1 MKKLITAAVIIAVLL
16 VIILVMGPFYMVNE
30 GEQAVVTRF
39 GRIVGE
45 ETEAGLKLRMPFID
59 SVTRY
64 PSMLLSWD
72 GDAQRIPTKENQ
84 FIWVDATARW
94 RINDPALFYM
104 TVKTVE
110 GGIARL
116 NDVLDSTI
124 RTVISEN
131 YLNEA
136 VRSTNRINSMEIEE
150 NVGSEVENAEDAE
163 TLRSLTSTRAVQEE
177 IKIGRDGLSDMMLQD
192 AAPLTLRYGIELEDV
207 IIRQIRYSDDLTASV
222 YSRMIKERSQI
233 AETYRSYGRGQLL
246 SWQGR
251 TENDKKNIL
260 SKAYAESEKIKG
272 DADAAATAI
281 YSNAYYA
288 DPEFFRLWTL
298 LESYRKTIPGIKD
311 KTLSTSLDY
320 FDYVYSSEGRSETSE
335 SL

>member
-1 MKKLITAAVIIAVLL
+1 MKKLWTILIVIIVLL
-16 VIILVMGPFYMVNE
+16 ILFLLLGPFYMVNE
-30 GEQAVVTRF
+30 GEQAVITRF
-39 GRIVGE
+39 GRIVDT
-45 ETEAGLKLRMPFID
+45 ETTSGLKLKMPVID
-59 SVTRY
+59 TVTKY
-64 PSMLLSWD
+64 PKMLLSWD

-163 TLRSLTSTRAVQEE
+163 TLKSLTSTRAVQEE

-192 AAPLTLRYGIELEDV
+192 AANLTMRYGIELEDV

-281 YSNAYYA
+281 YSNAYSA

-320 FDYVYSSEGRSETSE
+320 FDYMYSSEGRSETSE

>member
-1 MKKLITAAVIIAVLL
+1 MKRLLTALIIIAAFAV
-16 VIILVMGPFYMVNE
+16 VFFISGPFYILNE
-30 GEQAVVTRF
+30 GEISVVTRF
-39 GRIVGE
+39 GRIT
-45 ETEAGLKLRMPFID
+45 ETETDAGLKFRVPFID
-59 SVTRY
+59 TVTKY
-64 PSMLLSWD
+64 PGTLLSWD

-94 RINDPALFYM
+94 RIADPALFYQ

-136 VRSTNRINSMEIEE
+136 VRSTNRINSMIYAEDI
-150 NVGSEVENAEDAE
+150 GDVENPEDRE
-163 TLRSLTSTRAVQEE
+163 TLRSLTETVMRQED
-177 IKIGRDGLSDMMLQD
+177 ILIGRDGLSDMMLSD
-192 AAPLTLRYGIELEDV
+192 ADPLTRRYGIELEDI

-222 YSRMIKERSQI
+222 YTRMIKERSQI
-233 AETYRSYGRGQLL
+233 AEAYRSYGRGQLL

-251 TENDKKNIL
+251 TENDKRTIL

-272 DADAAATAI
+272 EADRQAAAI
-281 YSNAYYA
+281 YSAAYSE
-288 DPEFFRLWTL
+288 DPEFFRLWTT
-298 LESYRKTIPGIKD
+298 LESYKRTLPAID
-311 KTLSTSLDY
+311 KTLTTDMEYFNYLYSTTPDA
-320 FDYVYSSEGRSETSE
+320 VNQPQ
-335 SL
+335 

>member
-1 MKKLITAAVIIAVLL
+1 MKKLWTILIVIIVLL
-16 VIILVMGPFYMVNE
+16 ILFLLLGPFYMVNE
-30 GEQAVVTRF
+30 GEQAVITRF
-39 GRIVGE
+39 GRIVDT
-45 ETEAGLKLRMPFID
+45 ETTSGLKLKMPVID
-59 SVTRY
+59 TVTKY
-64 PSMLLSWD
+64 PKMLLSWD

-281 YSNAYYA
+281 YSNAYNA

-320 FDYVYSSEGRSETSE
+320 FDYMYSSEGRSETSE

>member
-94 RINDPALFYM
+94 RISDPSVFYM
-104 TVKTVE
+104 AVKTVE

-136 VRSTNRINSMEIEE
+136 VRSTNRINSLEYSEEI
-150 NVGSEVENAEDAE
+150 NNEVENAEDAE
-163 TLRSLTSTRAVQEE
+163 TLRSLTDTRQQQEE
-177 IKIGRDGLSDMMLQD
+177 ILIGRDGLSDMMLQE
-192 AAPLTLRYGIELEDV
+192 AAPMMESYGIELEDV
-207 IIRQIRYSDDLTASV
+207 IIRQIRYSDDLTDSV

-233 AETYRSYGRGQLL
+233 AEAYRAYGRGQLRPCVPHTRQRSRRRKPPL
-246 SWQGR
+246 RGRRYVPPYRRWQGCR
-251 TENDKKNIL
+251 QSGRVSL
-260 SKAYAESEKIKG
+260 WPSR
-272 DADAAATAI
+272 
-281 YSNAYYA
+281 
-288 DPEFFRLWTL
+288 PERP
-298 LESYRKTIPGIKD
+298 R
-311 KTLSTSLDY
+311 
-320 FDYVYSSEGRSETSE
+320 
-335 SL
+335 

>member
-16 VIILVMGPFYMVNE
+16 VIILVIGPFYMVNE

-94 RINDPALFYM
+94 RISDPSVFYM
-104 TVKTVE
+104 AVKTVE

-136 VRSTNRINSMEIEE
+136 VRSTNRINSLEYAEEI
-150 NVGSEVENAEDAE
+150 NNEVENAEDAE
-163 TLRSLTSTRAVQEE
+163 TLRSLTDTRQQQEE
-177 IKIGRDGLSDMMLQD
+177 ILIGRDGLSDMMLQE
-192 AAPLTLRYGIELEDV
+192 AAPMMESYGIELEDV
-207 IIRQIRYSDDLTASV
+207 IIRQIRYSDDLTDSV

-233 AETYRSYGRGQLL
+233 AEAYRAYGRGQLL
-246 SWQGR
+246 SWQGKA
-251 TENDKKNIL
+251 ENDKRTIL
-260 SKAYAESEKIKG
+260 SEAYAESERIKG
-272 DADAAATAI
+272 EADAAAADI
-281 YSNAYYA
+281 YSRAYSA
-288 DPEFFRLWTL
+288 DPDFFRLWTT
-298 LESYRKTIPGIKD
+298 LESYRKTLPD
-311 KTLSTSLDY
+311 MPKTLSTDMAY
-320 FDYVYSSEGRSETSE
+320 FSYLYTPEAGNV
-335 SL
+335 

>member
-1 MKKLITAAVIIAVLL
+1 MKKLWTILIVIIVLL
-16 VIILVMGPFYMVNE
+16 ILFLLLGPFYMVNE
-30 GEQAVVTRF
+30 GEQAVITRF
-39 GRIVGE
+39 GRIVDT
-45 ETEAGLKLRMPFID
+45 ETTSGLKLKMPVID
-59 SVTRY
+59 TVTKY
-64 PSMLLSWD
+64 PKMLLSWD

-150 NVGSEVENAEDAE
+150 NMGSEVENAEDAE

-177 IKIGRDGLSDMMLQD
+177 MGF
-192 AAPLTLRYGIELEDV
+192 LT
-207 IIRQIRYSDDLTASV
+207 
-222 YSRMIKERSQI
+222 
-233 AETYRSYGRGQLL
+233 
-246 SWQGR
+246 
-251 TENDKKNIL
+251 
-260 SKAYAESEKIKG
+260 
-272 DADAAATAI
+272 
-281 YSNAYYA
+281 
-288 DPEFFRLWTL
+288 
-298 LESYRKTIPGIKD
+298 
-311 KTLSTSLDY
+311 
-320 FDYVYSSEGRSETSE
+320 
-335 SL
+335 

>member
-1 MKKLITAAVIIAVLL
+1 MKKRITAAVIIAVLL

-94 RINDPALFYM
+94 RISDPSVFYM
-104 TVKTVE
+104 AVKTVE

-136 VRSTNRINSMEIEE
+136 VRSTNRINSLEYSEEI
-150 NVGSEVENAEDAE
+150 NNEVENAEDAE
-163 TLRSLTSTRAVQEE
+163 TLRSLTDTRQQQEE
-177 IKIGRDGLSDMMLQD
+177 ILIGRDGLSDMMLQE
-192 AAPLTLRYGIELEDV
+192 AAPMMESYGIELEDV
-207 IIRQIRYSDDLTASV
+207 IIRQIRYSDDLTDSV

-233 AETYRSYGRGQLL
+233 AEAYRAYGRGQLL
-246 SWQGR
+246 SWQGKA
-251 TENDKKNIL
+251 ENDKRTIL
-260 SKAYAESEKIKG
+260 SEAYAESEKIKG
-272 DADAAATAI
+272 EADAAAADI
-281 YSNAYYA
+281 YSRAYSA
-288 DPEFFRLWTL
+288 DPEFFRLWTT
-298 LESYRKTIPGIKD
+298 LESYRKTLPD
-311 KTLSTSLDY
+311 MPKTLSTDMAY
-320 FDYVYSSEGRSETSE
+320 FSYLYTPDTGNV
-335 SL
+335 

>member
-1 MKKLITAAVIIAVLL
+1 MKKLWTILIVIIVLL
-16 VIILVMGPFYMVNE
+16 ILFLLLGPFYMVNE
-30 GEQAVVTRF
+30 GEQAVITRF
-39 GRIVGE
+39 GRIVDT
-45 ETEAGLKLRMPFID
+45 ETTSGLKLKMPVID
-59 SVTRY
+59 TVTKY
-64 PSMLLSWD
+64 PKMLLSWD

-222 YSRMIKERSQI
+222 YSRMIKQRSQI
-233 AETYRSYGRGQLL
+233 AETYRSYGRGKLL

-281 YSNAYYA
+281 YSNAYNA

-320 FDYVYSSEGRSETSE
+320 FDYMYSSEGRSETSE

>member
-94 RINDPALFYM
+94 RISNPSVFYM
-104 TVKTVE
+104 AVKTVA

-136 VRSTNRINSMEIEE
+136 VRSTNRINSLEYSEEI
-150 NVGSEVENAEDAE
+150 NNEVENAEDAE
-163 TLRSLTSTRAVQEE
+163 TLRSLTDTRQQQEE
-177 IKIGRDGLSDMMLQD
+177 IIIGRDGLSDMMLQE
-192 AAPLTLRYGIELEDV
+192 AAPMMESYGIELEDV
-207 IIRQIRYSDDLTASV
+207 IIRQIRYSDDLTDSV

-233 AETYRSYGRGQLL
+233 AEAYRAYGRGQLL
-246 SWQGR
+246 SWQGKA
-251 TENDKKNIL
+251 ENDKRTIL
-260 SKAYAESEKIKG
+260 SEAYAESEKIKG
-272 DADAAATAI
+272 EADAAAADI
-281 YSNAYYA
+281 YSRAYSA
-288 DPEFFRLWTL
+288 DPEFFRLWTT
-298 LESYRKTIPGIKD
+298 LESYRKTLPD
-311 KTLSTSLDY
+311 MPKTLSTDMAY
-320 FDYVYSSEGRSETSE
+320 FSYLYTPDTGNV
-335 SL
+335 

>member
-1 MKKLITAAVIIAVLL
+1 MKKLWTILIVIIVLL
-16 VIILVMGPFYMVNE
+16 ILFLLLGPFYMVNE
-30 GEQAVVTRF
+30 GEQAVITRF
-39 GRIVGE
+39 GRIVDT
-45 ETEAGLKLRMPFID
+45 ETTSGLKLKMPVID
-59 SVTRY
+59 TVTKY
-64 PSMLLSWD
+64 PKMLLSLD

-163 TLRSLTSTRAVQEE
+163 TLKSLTSTRAVQEE

-281 YSNAYYA
+281 YSNAYSA

-320 FDYVYSSEGRSETSE
+320 FDYMYSSEGRSETSE

>member
-1 MKKLITAAVIIAVLL
+1 MKKLWTILIVIIVLL
-16 VIILVMGPFYMVNE
+16 ILFLLLGPFYMVNE
-30 GEQAVVTRF
+30 GEQAVITRF
-39 GRIVGE
+39 GRIVDT
-45 ETEAGLKLRMPFID
+45 ETTSGLKLKMPVID
-59 SVTRY
+59 TVTKY
-64 PSMLLSWD
+64 PKMLLSWD

-177 IKIGRDGLSDMMLQD
+177 IKIGF
-192 AAPLTLRYGIELEDV
+192 LT
-207 IIRQIRYSDDLTASV
+207 
-222 YSRMIKERSQI
+222 
-233 AETYRSYGRGQLL
+233 
-246 SWQGR
+246 
-251 TENDKKNIL
+251 
-260 SKAYAESEKIKG
+260 
-272 DADAAATAI
+272 
-281 YSNAYYA
+281 
-288 DPEFFRLWTL
+288 
-298 LESYRKTIPGIKD
+298 
-311 KTLSTSLDY
+311 
-320 FDYVYSSEGRSETSE
+320 
-335 SL
+335 

>member
-1 MKKLITAAVIIAVLL
+1 MKKLLTAIIIIAVLAVL
-16 VIILVMGPFYMVNE
+16 FFISGPFYILNE
-30 GEQAVVTRF
+30 GEVSVVTRF
-39 GRIVGE
+39 GRITDT
-45 ETEAGLKLRMPFID
+45 ETTAGLKFRVPFID
-59 SVTRY
+59 TVTKY
-64 PSMLLSWD
+64 PGTLLSWD

-94 RINDPALFYM
+94 RIDDPSLFYQ

-281 YSNAYYA
+281 YSNAYSA

-320 FDYVYSSEGRSETSE
+320 FDYMYSSEGRSETSE

>member
-45 ETEAGLKLRMPFID
+45 ETKAGLKLRMPFID

-94 RINDPALFYM
+94 RISDPSVFYM
-104 TVKTVE
+104 AVKTVE

-136 VRSTNRINSMEIEE
+136 VRSTNRINSLEYAEEI
-150 NVGSEVENAEDAE
+150 NNEVENAEDAE
-163 TLRSLTSTRAVQEE
+163 TLRSLTDTRQQQEE
-177 IKIGRDGLSDMMLQD
+177 ILIGRDGLSDMMLQE
-192 AAPLTLRYGIELEDV
+192 AAPMMESYGIELEDV
-207 IIRQIRYSDDLTASV
+207 IIRQIRYSDDLTDSV

-233 AETYRSYGRGQLL
+233 AEAYRAYGRGQLL
-246 SWQGR
+246 SWQGKA
-251 TENDKKNIL
+251 ENDKRTIL
-260 SKAYAESEKIKG
+260 SEAYAESERIKG
-272 DADAAATAI
+272 EADAAAADI
-281 YSNAYYA
+281 YSRAYSA
-288 DPEFFRLWTL
+288 DPDFFRLWTT
-298 LESYRKTIPGIKD
+298 LESYRKTLPD
-311 KTLSTSLDY
+311 MPKTLSTDMAY
-320 FDYVYSSEGRSETSE
+320 FSYLYTPEAGNV
-335 SL
+335 

>member
-1 MKKLITAAVIIAVLL
+1 MKKLWTILIVIIVLL
-16 VIILVMGPFYMVNE
+16 ILFFLLGPFYMVNE
-30 GEQAVVTRF
+30 GEQAVITRF
-39 GRIVGE
+39 GRIVDT
-45 ETEAGLKLRMPFID
+45 ETTSGLKLKMPVID
-59 SVTRY
+59 TVTKY
-64 PSMLLSWD
+64 PKMLLSWD

-272 DADAAATAI
+272 DADAVATAI

-320 FDYVYSSEGRSETSE
+320 FDYMYSSEGRSETSE

>member
-1 MKKLITAAVIIAVLL
+1 MKKLWTILIVIIVLL
-16 VIILVMGPFYMVNE
+16 ILFLLLGPFYMVNE
-30 GEQAVVTRF
+30 GEQAVITRF
-39 GRIVGE
+39 GRIVDT
-45 ETEAGLKLRMPFID
+45 ETTSGLKLKMPVID
-59 SVTRY
+59 TVTKY
-64 PSMLLSWD
+64 PKMLLSWD

-163 TLRSLTSTRAVQEE
+163 TLKSLTSTRAVQEE

-281 YSNAYYA
+281 YSNAYSA

-320 FDYVYSSEGRSETSE
+320 FDYMYSSEGRSEISE

>member
-1 MKKLITAAVIIAVLL
+1 MKKLWTILIVIIVLL
-16 VIILVMGPFYMVNE
+16 ILFLLLGPFYMVNE
-30 GEQAVVTRF
+30 GEQAVITRF
-39 GRIVGE
+39 GRIVDT
-45 ETEAGLKLRMPFID
+45 ETTSGLKLKMPVID
-59 SVTRY
+59 TVTKY
-64 PSMLLSWD
+64 PKMLLSWD

-163 TLRSLTSTRAVQEE
+163 TLKSLTSTRAVQEE

-281 YSNAYYA
+281 YSNAYSA

-298 LESYRKTIPGIKD
+298 LESYRKTISGIKD

-320 FDYVYSSEGRSETSE
+320 FDYMYSSEGRSETSE

>member
-94 RINDPALFYM
+94 RISDPSVFYM
-104 TVKTVE
+104 AVKTVE

-136 VRSTNRINSMEIEE
+136 VRSTNRINSLEYSEEI
-150 NVGSEVENAEDAE
+150 NNEVENAEDAE
-163 TLRSLTSTRAVQEE
+163 TLRSLTDTRQQQEE
-177 IKIGRDGLSDMMLQD
+177 ILIGRDGLSDMMLQE
-192 AAPLTLRYGIELEDV
+192 AAPMMESYGIELEDV
-207 IIRQIRYSDDLTASV
+207 IIRQIRYSDDLTDSV

-233 AETYRSYGRGQLL
+233 AEAYRAYGRGQLL
-246 SWQGR
+246 SWQGKA
-251 TENDKKNIL
+251 ENDKRTIL
-260 SKAYAESEKIKG
+260 SEAYAESEKIKG
-272 DADAAATAI
+272 EADAAAADI
-281 YSNAYYA
+281 YSRAYSA
-288 DPEFFRLWTL
+288 DPAFFRLWTT
-298 LESYRKTIPGIKD
+298 LESYRKTLPD
-311 KTLSTSLDY
+311 MPKTLSTDMAYFSYLYTLDTGN
-320 FDYVYSSEGRSETSE
+320 V
-335 SL
+335 

>member
-1 MKKLITAAVIIAVLL
+1 MKKLWTILIVIIVLL
-16 VIILVMGPFYMVNE
+16 ILFLLLGPFYMVNE
-30 GEQAVVTRF
+30 GEQAVITRF
-39 GRIVGE
+39 GRIVDT
-45 ETEAGLKLRMPFID
+45 ETTSGLKLKMPVID
-59 SVTRY
+59 TVTKY
-64 PSMLLSWD
+64 PKMLLSWD

-272 DADAAATAI
+272 DADAAATAL
-281 YSNAYYA
+281 YSNAYSA

-320 FDYVYSSEGRSETSE
+320 FDYMYSSEGRSETSE